1 MKRFEYRTITSLFR
15 EERKLNQM
23 GYDGWELV
31 AVDGGRMY
39 FKREIND

>member
-31 AVDGGRMY
+31 TVDSGRMY